1 MRIFHRDS
9 NQIFDDIELFLTLD
23 EVKELAGRLWG
34 LGDDP
39 KGHHFH
45 LVETEGDKII
55 KEITVAIVTDNN
67 LEEFDERS
75 REVLLNDK

>member
-1 MRIFHRDS
+1 
-9 NQIFDDIELFLTLD
+9 DIELFLTLD

-45 LVETEGDKII
+45 LVETEEDKII

>member
-1 MRIFHRDS
+1 M
-9 NQIFDDIELFLTLD
+9 
-23 EVKELAGRLWG
+23 KELAGRLWG

-45 LVETEGDKII
+45 LVETEEDKII